1 MLYPISLH
9 MGISIGW
16 HLPSPGRSMSMEL
29 IPVQQQVSQQSTRSV
44 RTKFLAAG
52 PIAATAAARAAG
64 RGAGARL
71 SPSLPPSRRRRGR
84 AGRGAGGRRRSL
96 QRPHG
101 SCPGRHR
108 PRPRRGSWAAGDGG
122 TQVSIARA
130 APHRPRRRRRE
141 AGGQLRKRPGEE
153 KVPPIHRCAK
163 LTAGSPATFFSPG
176 FHFCELSFHQPSS
189 SSSSSP
195 LPRRAG
201 RAVPERVGAGQIR
214 AITASTSTCPGRLF
228 AAAGFSG
235 DFPLPK
241 TGHSS
246 VLSRREVGIGLTE
259 CSIKEEEEEISKPL
273 K

>member
-1 MLYPISLH
+1 
-9 MGISIGW
+9 
-16 HLPSPGRSMSMEL
+16 MSMEL